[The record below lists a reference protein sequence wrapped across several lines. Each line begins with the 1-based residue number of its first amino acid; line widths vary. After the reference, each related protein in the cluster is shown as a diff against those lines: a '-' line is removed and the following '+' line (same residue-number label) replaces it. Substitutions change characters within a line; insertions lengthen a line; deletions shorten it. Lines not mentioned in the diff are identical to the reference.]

1 MSDQPAA
8 QAGIPPRVGERKP
21 SPPERLGEIHEQARR
36 AAEIASDMK
45 AHDILL
51 LDMHELVSYTDFLVV
66 CSGRSTR
73 QTRRISEEVGL
84 QLKKEQGLIPSHVE
98 GQEQADWILMD
109 YLDFVVHVFTP
120 EARDFYRLDNLWKDA
135 PVERI
140 QGDDDSGTREGV
152 AGEAKEAGEA
162 TEADEATEAGATEP
176 VED

>member
-8 QAGIPPRVGERKP
+8 QTGIPPRDGERRP

-36 AAEIASDMK
+36 TAEIASDMK

-51 LDMHELVSYTDFLVV
+51 LDMHKLVSYTDFLVV

-73 QTRRISEEVGL
+73 QTRRIAEEVGL
-84 QLKKEQGLIPSHVE
+84 RLKKEQGLIPSHVE

-140 QGDDDSGTREGV
+140 QGDDDPDALEDG
-152 AGEAKEAGEA
+152 AAEAHEAEEAGDSESA
-162 TEADEATEAGATEP
+162 
-176 VED
+176 ED

>member
-1 MSDQPAA
+1 MTDQPAA
-8 QAGIPPRVGERKP
+8 KAGIPPRDGERKP

-73 QTRRISEEVGL
+73 QTRGIFEEVGL
-84 QLKKEQGLIPSHVE
+84 RLKKEQGLIPSHVE

-135 PVERI
+135 PVERVR
-140 QGDDDSGTREGV
+140 GDDDSDAREDG
-152 AGEAKEAGEA
+152 AAEA
-162 TEADEATEAGATEP
+162 TEATKAGEP
-176 VED
+176 DPAED